1 METEAPMPRDTDL
14 PILQAVD
21 ALQRVLTGFRG
32 VLLSFVGDLEKAP
45 VPTPLP
51 NQLQRLVAEVIV
63 PALQRLET
71 LRNEWACSDQEGDA

>member
-1 METEAPMPRDTDL
+1 MSRETDL

-32 VLLSFVGDLEKAP
+32 VILSLIEELEKAP
-45 VPTPLP
+45 APKPLP
-51 NQLQRLVAEVIV
+51 SQLRRLVAEVIL

-71 LRNEWACSDQEGDA
+71 LRNEWTPQNREADA